1 MAETV
6 AMPKLGFDMAEG
18 IIVRWVKKEGESI
31 TKGDVLAEIETD
43 KATVE
48 VESPYTGIVAKHLV
62 AQSSSVPV
70 GDPIAI
76 ITTVG
81 EDFQETKPVEKP
93 GEKPAGDI
101 VITDKPAAPMKSE
114 SMTEKGATPVS
125 PSSSQ
130 PASPLARRMAI
141 DYSIDLS
148 NIQGTGPNGR
158 IVRRDVEAAFA
169 KATTPKLTAV
179 SPGPVSPSKN
189 MAPQKLKEERK
200 PLSKLRAAIGN
211 RMLESKQTIPHFYI
225 TSQVLADN
233 LMELRQQFNNVA
245 ADDGKLSVNDFIV
258 KASAM
263 ALLKYP
269 ALNASL
275 VGTEI
280 LRHGE
285 INIGI
290 AVTIE
295 DGLLTVVVKKAD
307 QKDIRTISTEIRDM
321 VTRARSGKVKTDDI
335 EGSTFSISNLGMY
348 GVENFAA
355 IINPPEAA
363 ILAVSAV
370 HDAPIVYDGQIRAG
384 KVMKITISA
393 DHRVTDGAEAAQ
405 FMQELTRL
413 IENPVWLVM

>member
-31 TKGDVLAEIETD
+31 AKGDVLAEIETD

-48 VESPYTGIVAKHLV
+48 VESPYTGVVAKHLV
-62 AQSSSVPV
+62 AQSTSVPV

-76 ITTVG
+76 ITAAG
-81 EDFQETKPVEKP
+81 EDYKET
-93 GEKPAGDI
+93 KPAGDLNI
-101 VITDKPAAPMKSE
+101 PDKPSAPLKSE
-114 SMTEKGATPVS
+114 SMTEKEVISVS
-125 PSSSQ
+125 PSGAQ
-130 PASPLARRMAI
+130 PASPLARRMAT

-148 NIQGTGPNGR
+148 SIQGTGPNGR

-169 KATTPKLTAV
+169 KATTPKLTAE
-179 SPGPVSPSKN
+179 SPGPVSSIKN
-189 MAPQKLKEERK
+189 LPPQKLKEERI
-200 PLSKLRAAIGN
+200 PLNKLRAAIGR
-211 RMLESKQTIPHFYI
+211 RMLESKQTVPHFYI
-225 TSQVLADN
+225 TNQVLADN

-245 ADDGKLSVNDFIV
+245 EEEGKLSVNDFIV
-258 KASAM
+258 KAAAM

-275 VGTEI
+275 AGTEI
-280 LRHGE
+280 IRHGE

-295 DGLLTVVVKKAD
+295 DGLLTVVVKNAD
-307 QKDIRTISTEIRDM
+307 QKDLRTISREIRDM

-370 HDAPIVYDGQIRAG
+370 HDAPIVDGGQIRAS
-384 KVMKITISA
+384 KVMKITLSA